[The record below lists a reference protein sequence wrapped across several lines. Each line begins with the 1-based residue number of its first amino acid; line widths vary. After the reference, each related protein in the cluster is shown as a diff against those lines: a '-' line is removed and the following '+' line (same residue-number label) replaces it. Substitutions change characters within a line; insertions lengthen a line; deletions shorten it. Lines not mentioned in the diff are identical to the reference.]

1 MGDLS
6 GSFRHLEG
14 GTGNAILYSKKDLNN
29 YQDMP
34 TGFYY
39 GSFMLNAPDNDV
51 WRVLQIRDPKFTNT
65 ENAQQLAFSQNRDLV
80 MVRRN
85 EGGVWGE

>member
-1 MGDLS
+1 
-6 GSFRHLEG
+6 
-14 GTGNAILYSKKDLNN
+14 
-29 YQDMP
+29 
-34 TGFYY
+34 
-39 GSFMLNAPDNDV
+39 MLNAPDNDV
-51 WRVLQIRDPKFTNT
+51 WRVLQIRDPKLTNT

>member
-14 GTGNAILYSKKDLNN
+14 GTGNGILYSKKDLNN

-39 GSFMLNAPDNDV
+39 GANMLNAPTQSV
-51 WRVLQIRDPKFTNT
+51 WRILQIRDPKDTNT
-65 ENAQQLAFSQNRDLV
+65 ENASQLAFSKDTDKIYT
-80 MVRRN
+80 RRN

>member
-1 MGDLS
+1 MLSLPFVVGDNKAFGCSREL
-6 GSFRHLEG
+6 F
-14 GTGNAILYSKKDLNN
+14 T
-29 YQDMP
+29 
-34 TGFYY
+34 
-39 GSFMLNAPDNDV
+39 LNAPDNDV
-51 WRVLQIRDPKFTNT
+51 WRVLQIRDPKLTNT